1 MAPRSSGTF
10 RWNRKEQRHAEQQS
24 ENDDADFHGGNCI
37 PRVGAIARND
47 IRNHY
52 TFAQRWGWQS
62 ERRKNH
68 GLGISSIAKESWRT
82 TWKLRLSLLV
92 LVLVIVPA
100 TRRFWAPHFAST
112 LTCTQATPNSDALLL
127 ENFDPDYLVFERA
140 ETLLRAG
147 IASRVF
153 VPAPAGAEGEPKGV
167 EKGIVDMMA
176 RIARLPKVEII
187 PIRVIEPI
195 SLNAAVDIRDAL
207 VKEQIHSIVVV
218 APGFRSQRSALV
230 YSTVLEP
237 ANIQVSC
244 EPVFG
249 LSTGAN
255 WTESWH
261 GLQLVLEQFGKLQY
275 YRFWVLPWSKS

>member
-1 MAPRSSGTF
+1 MAKRAPIKS
-10 RWNRKEQRHAEQQS
+10 W
-24 ENDDADFHGGNCI
+24 
-37 PRVGAIARND
+37 
-47 IRNHY
+47 
-52 TFAQRWGWQS
+52 
-62 ERRKNH
+62 
-68 GLGISSIAKESWRT
+68 LGHFFYRKESWRT

-100 TRRFWAPHFAST
+100 TRRFWAPRLAST
-112 LTCTQATPNSDALLL
+112 LICAQATPNSDALLL

-140 ETLLRAG
+140 EALLRAG
-147 IASRVF
+147 VASRVF
-153 VPAPAGAEGEPKGV
+153 VPTPAGAEGEPKGV
-167 EKGIVDMMA
+167 EKGIVDLMA
-176 RIARLPKVEII
+176 RIARLPKVEIL

-195 SLNAAVDIRDAL
+195 SLNAALDVRDAL
-207 VKEQIHSIVVV
+207 AKEQIQSVVVV

-237 ANIQVSC
+237 ANIHVYC

-249 LSTGAN
+249 LSTAGN

-275 YRFWVLPWSKS
+275 YRFWVLPWRKS